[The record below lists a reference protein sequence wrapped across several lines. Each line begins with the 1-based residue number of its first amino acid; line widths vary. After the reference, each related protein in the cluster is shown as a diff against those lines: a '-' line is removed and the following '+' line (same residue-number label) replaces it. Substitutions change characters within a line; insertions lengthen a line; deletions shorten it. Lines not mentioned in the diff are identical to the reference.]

1 MSHSVALPVEGRAF
15 GIRLESVGGLGAHG
29 AGEALARAAALAM
42 GLNAT
47 QFSSHNPERKGTV
60 VRTFVRLGA
69 ADRPIRAAAA
79 VDAPDAIAVFH
90 PALLRDAVTF
100 AGLRPHGVFLYAGP
114 PKPIPEELA
123 ALPKGARV
131 LRVDAFGI
139 AAKEKCAVDAPMLGA
154 LCAAL
159 GFLDAAAVLAHC
171 NAALDAES
179 VAARANGFTR
189 GAKEMQALEGV
200 GERDGAVP
208 SARTHPAWAHDEQ
221 PFGGVLAE
229 AGNTVWNDL
238 TPARAG
244 FVPVFN
250 RERCIHCALC
260 DLVCPDRCL
269 VWQDGEPGGRFARE
283 LTGVDYRYCKGCMR
297 CVETCPASCMT
308 KKTETPGLAERLGV
322 ALFPDTVA

>member
-1 MSHSVALPVEGRAF
+1 MSHNVRLPIEGRAF
-15 GIRLESVGGLGAHG
+15 AVRLESVGGLGAHA

-47 QFSSHNPERKGTV
+47 QFSSHNPERKGAV
-60 VRTFVRLGA
+60 VRTFVRLA
-69 ADRPIRAAAA
+69 ARERPIRAAAP

-90 PALLRDAVTF
+90 AALLRDASTF
-100 AGLRPHGVFLYAGP
+100 AGLRAGGLFLYAGP
-114 PKPIPEELA
+114 AKPIPEELA
-123 ALPKGARV
+123 ALPKSARAF
-131 LRVDAFGI
+131 RVDAFGI

-154 LCAAL
+154 LCSAL
-159 GFLDAAAVLAHC
+159 GFLDAAAVLAEC
-171 NAALDAES
+171 SAGAGAEAA
-179 VAARANGFTR
+179 AARSSAFAR
-189 GAKEMQALEGV
+189 GAKELQALEGV
-200 GERDGAVP
+200 GEAEGDLPPARSQP
-208 SARTHPAWAHDEQ
+208 SWACDER
-221 PFGGVLAE
+221 PFGGIVSH

-238 TPARAG
+238 APARAG

-283 LTGVDYRYCKGCMR
+283 LTGIDYRYCKGCMR

-322 ALFPDTVA
+322 PLFPDFVA